1 MMNPAKRL
9 PINKRLIELIRNGLF
24 SLIVIRVGNRG
35 CPRSA
40 KKIIRVL
47 SMAVKE
53 VAISVIKRAQALVY
67 DVLADSIIRSLE

>member
-1 MMNPAKRL
+1 MINPVKRL
-9 PINKRLIELIRNGLF
+9 PISKRLIELISNGLF

-47 SMAVKE
+47 
-53 VAISVIKRAQALVY
+53 
-67 DVLADSIIRSLE
+67 